1 VEGVPKAILD
11 HAVNELQIAHF
22 GSSAHV
28 SYMGRQRHRLLT
40 ARNDGVGITAAD
52 MQHGQRHRA
61 QPRTADLVDAESSLV
76 SRNARVHRRLA
87 RRVLT
92 LARSEDLAED
102 DLVDLLRGYLG
113 AA

>member
-1 VEGVPKAILD
+1 MG
-11 HAVNELQIAHF
+11 
-22 GSSAHV
+22 
-28 SYMGRQRHRLLT
+28 YMGRQRHRFL
-40 ARNDGVGITAAD
+40 AAGDDGVGITAAD
-52 MQHGQRHRA
+52 MQHGQCHRP

-87 RRVLT
+87 RRILT